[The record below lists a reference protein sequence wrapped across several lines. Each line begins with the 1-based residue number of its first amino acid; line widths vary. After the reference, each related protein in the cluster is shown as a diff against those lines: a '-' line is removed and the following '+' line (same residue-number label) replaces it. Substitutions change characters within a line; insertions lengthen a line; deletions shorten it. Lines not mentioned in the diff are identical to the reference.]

1 MVGQVLN
8 PPLQGRLTRSLA
20 MLTNKDF
27 VKRSDGAIL
36 DMGMATVVLIK
47 QGDGQEL
54 LLYS

>member
-8 PPLQGRLTRSLA
+8 LPLQVRLTRSLA